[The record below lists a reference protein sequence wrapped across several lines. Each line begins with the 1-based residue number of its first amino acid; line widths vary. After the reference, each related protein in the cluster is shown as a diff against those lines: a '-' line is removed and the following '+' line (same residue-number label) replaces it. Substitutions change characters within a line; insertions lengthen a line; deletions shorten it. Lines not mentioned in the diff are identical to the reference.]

1 MSTWSCRLPGAES
14 MGALP
19 ICLLAGLLQAPPSFS
34 PRGAADRRAAYG
46 GAPRGGHRAQGH
58 AMLLCFARGYS
69 CTGAMRRR
77 RFPPACVQ
85 RRLGAVRA
93 RRALIAVTAH
103 LLTGWIPWGAKTGQ
117 DCILLSPRSALS
129 RAALC
134 LLSSP
139 RSLPSLRLSSTP
151 TPLHRPTSIHPS
163 SAPPL
168 PLTLHGNLSAR
179 RPLRAR
185 AAGGIGERQ
194 GRMGVVSCQH
204 VCDRERMKLH
214 GRRCTSSAVVLQLQ
228 WGKQYALEASARAYI
243 DCQREA
249 LVPGPLVRRV
259 GDAVCVGV
267 QVLYRWDARA
277 LRGARVL
284 WCRLPGK
291 RMTQRKTKDKEILCL
306 DGGGAQA
313 GTSSKAHVVGL
324 AGCSAG
330 LLRGSGADPISE
342 TQELAREVTDRGQMR
357 AGACIPGRGT
367 TRSDT
372 TARRPGAPRVL
383 VSALIHLPQMRAFQT
398 LRAEPEGSLPLASSS
413 SSPSASATV
422 TSAFSTSHAPS
433 SASASALSASQAR
446 AGGDE
451 TEGRLKPSVE
461 APSSPDFLKFYLP
474 AKSETM
480 DVSDFAAKFGPSTAS
495 SNGSRFNNGLVFCLL
510 SPNPHSIYLYLFG
523 YQS

>member
-243 DCQREA
+243 DCVRRPPTATRSTGARSPCETGWRCRMRGRA
-249 LVPGPLVRRV
+249 GPLPVGRTSLAGRAGTVVPPPREKDDAAQNKRTKRCKRRS
-259 GDAVCVGV
+259 
-267 QVLYRWDARA
+267 RS
-277 LRGARVL
+277 
-284 WCRLPGK
+284 LPGM
-291 RMTQRKTKDKEILCL
+291 RED
-306 DGGGAQA
+306 GAQPSSCREPFHRGSARA
-313 GTSSKAHVVGL
+313 GTSGAEWSFVGG
-324 AGCSAG
+324 A
-330 LLRGSGADPISE
+330 LRVNRE
-342 TQELAREVTDRGQMR
+342 TG
-357 AGACIPGRGT
+357 
-367 TRSDT
+367 
-372 TARRPGAPRVL
+372 
-383 VSALIHLPQMRAFQT
+383 
-398 LRAEPEGSLPLASSS
+398 
-413 SSPSASATV
+413 
-422 TSAFSTSHAPS
+422 
-433 SASASALSASQAR
+433 
-446 AGGDE
+446 
-451 TEGRLKPSVE
+451 
-461 APSSPDFLKFYLP
+461 
-474 AKSETM
+474 
-480 DVSDFAAKFGPSTAS
+480 
-495 SNGSRFNNGLVFCLL
+495 
-510 SPNPHSIYLYLFG
+510 
-523 YQS
+523 